1 MGRKKIWEKK
11 KKFSKQKKTDKN
23 KFKLKKRDLRELEKK
38 GLVKEGMFI
47 GNQKGFGF
55 VELEDEEDDIFIPA
69 NAVGTAMHQDTVRVL
84 VKEKNGGGK
93 RQEGKIIEILE
104 RGTTEVVGTFQRE
117 RDYGFV
123 LCDNQKYAKDIYIAA
138 KNSKGVRD
146 GDKVVAEI
154 IDYGDERHKPEGRIK
169 EDMGSINAPGTDI
182 LVIVKSFNIP
192 SEFPPKV
199 ITQAQRVPD
208 HVLDA
213 DRDGRTDLTHLQ
225 TVTIDGEDAKDL
237 DDAISL
243 SKEGDIYH
251 LGVHIADVSNYV
263 QGGSALDRE
272 ALKRGTSVYL
282 ADRVIP
288 MLPERLSNGICS
300 LNQGEDRLTLSC
312 LMDIDRSGQVVSH
325 EILETIIRVDRRMSY
340 TQVR

>member
-146 GDKVVAEI
+146 GDKVVA
-154 IDYGDERHKPEGRIK
+154 GNHWLR
-169 EDMGSINAPGTDI
+169 
-182 LVIVKSFNIP
+182 
-192 SEFPPKV
+192 
-199 ITQAQRVPD
+199 
-208 HVLDA
+208 
-213 DRDGRTDLTHLQ
+213 
-225 TVTIDGEDAKDL
+225 
-237 DDAISL
+237 
-243 SKEGDIYH
+243 
-251 LGVHIADVSNYV
+251 
-263 QGGSALDRE
+263 
-272 ALKRGTSVYL
+272 
-282 ADRVIP
+282 
-288 MLPERLSNGICS
+288 C
-300 LNQGEDRLTLSC
+300 
-312 LMDIDRSGQVVSH
+312 
-325 EILETIIRVDRRMSY
+325 
-340 TQVR
+340 

>member
-169 EDMGSINAPGTDI
+169 EDMGSINAP
-182 LVIVKSFNIP
+182 
-192 SEFPPKV
+192 
-199 ITQAQRVPD
+199 
-208 HVLDA
+208 
-213 DRDGRTDLTHLQ
+213 
-225 TVTIDGEDAKDL
+225 
-237 DDAISL
+237 
-243 SKEGDIYH
+243 
-251 LGVHIADVSNYV
+251 
-263 QGGSALDRE
+263 
-272 ALKRGTSVYL
+272 
-282 ADRVIP
+282 
-288 MLPERLSNGICS
+288 
-300 LNQGEDRLTLSC
+300 
-312 LMDIDRSGQVVSH
+312 
-325 EILETIIRVDRRMSY
+325 
-340 TQVR
+340 

>member
-93 RQEGKIIEILE
+93 RHEGKIIEILE

-123 LCDNQKYAKDIYIAA
+123 LCDIRNMQRISI
-138 KNSKGVRD
+138 SRPRTQRESVT
-146 GDKVVAEI
+146 EI
-154 IDYGDERHKPEGRIK
+154 RLLR
-169 EDMGSINAPGTDI
+169 
-182 LVIVKSFNIP
+182 KSL
-192 SEFPPKV
+192 
-199 ITQAQRVPD
+199 ITVM
-208 HVLDA
+208 
-213 DRDGRTDLTHLQ
+213 
-225 TVTIDGEDAKDL
+225 
-237 DDAISL
+237 
-243 SKEGDIYH
+243 
-251 LGVHIADVSNYV
+251 
-263 QGGSALDRE
+263 
-272 ALKRGTSVYL
+272 RGTSRRAGSRRIWEVS
-282 ADRVIP
+282 
-288 MLPERLSNGICS
+288 MLRERTSWQS
-300 LNQGEDRLTLSC
+300 
-312 LMDIDRSGQVVSH
+312 
-325 EILETIIRVDRRMSY
+325 
-340 TQVR
+340 